1 MITTE
6 YIRRKLK
13 TSENKSQ
20 LCFKTKGQP
29 PVFQKITV
37 LRKSSSRTTSPVR
50 RRRAKGV
57 DVKQFQDQ
65 IAGTS
70 ENDIARQHATDLKR
84 IKGKAKKKPGI
95 IFWIKQTEIFPS
107 RSSGNERNNEY
118 NISPV

>member
-13 TSENKSQ
+13 TLENKSQ
-20 LCFKTKGQP
+20 LRFKTKGQP
-29 PVFQKITV
+29 LVFQKIPV
-37 LRKSSSRTTSPVR
+37 LRKSSPLTTSPVR

-70 ENDIARQHATDLKR
+70 ENDIARQHATDLK
-84 IKGKAKKKPGI
+84 KD
-95 IFWIKQTEIFPS
+95 
-107 RSSGNERNNEY
+107 
-118 NISPV
+118 